1 MQSKSLEK
9 QRQSSVS
16 RTERFLALKR
26 RIIKKKKLVR
36 EGNKKVCIV
45 LTAVQNHIILS
56 LILTEMLCRI
66 QQTKQVMETGEGEKR
81 ILWILH
87 LFGAN
92 IVDSAIHRVNHYLVD
107 KCLKKTIAFSSRQ
120 RFVAYVIVSTF

>member
-1 MQSKSLEK
+1 M
-9 QRQSSVS
+9 
-16 RTERFLALKR
+16 
-26 RIIKKKKLVR
+26 
-36 EGNKKVCIV
+36 
-45 LTAVQNHIILS
+45 LTAVQNHIISS

-66 QQTKQVMETGEGEKR
+66 QQTKQVMGTGEGEKR

-87 LFGAN
+87 PFGAN